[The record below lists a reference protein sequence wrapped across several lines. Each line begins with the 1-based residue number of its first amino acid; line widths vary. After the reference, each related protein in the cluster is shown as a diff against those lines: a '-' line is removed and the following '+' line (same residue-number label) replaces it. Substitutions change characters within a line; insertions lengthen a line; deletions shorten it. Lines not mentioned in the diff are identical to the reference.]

1 MRVKAYM
8 TAVAVFLLCSGARCS
23 AQKFAVSTNAVGY
36 LNLCTM
42 NIEASYAL
50 SRHFSLNGEARYNPF
65 TFHKGQS
72 GQQFQN
78 RQRTFSLGAR
88 YWPWYV
94 YSGWWFAA
102 KARWSEYNCGG
113 MVSDETTEG
122 VRIGGGL
129 AGGYSYMVHPHFNID
144 FGAGVWL
151 GSDRYTKYACPGC
164 GRVVG
169 SGGRFFFLPG
179 DLIVSFVYVF

>member
-94 YSGWWFAA
+94 YSGWWVSL
-102 KARWSEYNCGG
+102 KGRYEEYNRGG
-113 MVSDETTEG
+113 WKNPSTEEGDAWGGSLG
-122 VRIGGGL
+122 V
-129 AGGYSYMVHPHFNID
+129 GYTLMIKDYLNLE
-144 FGAGVWL
+144 FGAGVW
-151 GSDRYTKYACPGC
+151 GGRKTYTRYACPAC
-164 GRVVG
+164 GRITDQG
-169 SGGRFFFLPG
+169 KAWFIMPSELMAS
-179 DLIVSFVYVF
+179 IVFVF